1 VTALPQALA
10 AGPLVPALV
19 FVATYAVLAVGRPP
33 LLRIDRTGAAI
44 IGAILMVTVGGLPLE
59 SAWRAVDYRT
69 LILLFGMMILVAHL
83 QLARFFSTLARATV
97 GAIRHPAALLLAVVF
112 AAGALSALF
121 VNDTV
126 CLVFTPVLLEVA
138 AARRHR
144 PLPYLLALAT
154 ASNIGSV
161 ATITGNP
168 QNMLIA
174 SVSGIGYRPFAAA
187 LVPVAV
193 VGLALD
199 AAVIWLL
206 FRRDLHAGAFEER
219 TRVGTRAVHRAM
231 LAKSLL
237 VTAAVVA
244 AFVAGVDTALV
255 SAGAAAVL
263 LVTRRV
269 KPEKVY
275 RQVDWGLL
283 ALFVGLFVVV
293 AGIERVGLD
302 RRAFELLQPLGID
315 AVPGLCAVSALL
327 SNLISNVPAVMLF
340 TRIVPHLPDPTT
352 SWLAL
357 AMSSTL
363 AGNLTLVGSIANLIV
378 AEGAR
383 RRGVAVSFLDHL
395 KVGLP
400 VTALTIAFGIWWLS

>member
-1 VTALPQALA
+1 VSPLQAAPSLLW
-10 AGPLVPALV
+10 PSIV
-19 FVATYAVLAVGRPP
+19 FVATYAVLAVGQPP

-44 IGAILMVTVGGLPLE
+44 VGAILMVTVGGLPLD
-59 SAWRAVDYRT
+59 AAYRAVDYRT
-69 LILLFGMMILVAHL
+69 LLLLFGMMILVAHL
-83 QLARFFSTLARATV
+83 TFARFFAILARVTV
-97 GAIRHPAALLLAVVF
+97 TTVHHPAALLVAVVF

-161 ATITGNP
+161 ATLTGNP
-168 QNMLIA
+168 QNMLIG
-174 SVSGIGYRPFAAA
+174 SVSGIGYRSFAAA
-187 LVPVAV
+187 LAPVAV

-199 AAVIWLL
+199 AAILWLL
-206 FRRDLHAGAFEER
+206 FRKDLHAGAFEMEGVA
-219 TRVGTRAVHRAM
+219 TRPAHRAM

-237 VTAAVVA
+237 VAAGLVA
-244 AFVAGVDTALV
+244 AFLAGVDTAL
-255 SAGAAAVL
+255 AAAAAAAVL
-263 LVTRRV
+263 LLTRRV

-302 RRAFELLQPLGID
+302 RRLFDLLRPVGVETV
-315 AVPGLCAVSALL
+315 AGLSVVSALL
-327 SNLISNVPAVMLF
+327 SNLTSNVPAVMLF
-340 TRIVPHLPDPTT
+340 TRIVPQLPDPTT

-363 AGNLTLVGSIANLIV
+363 AGNLTLIGSIANLIV
-378 AEGAR
+378 VEGAR
-383 RRGVAVSFLDHL
+383 RRGIRVSFLDYL

-400 VTALTIAFGIWWLS
+400 VTALTLAFGIWWLS

>member
-1 VTALPQALA
+1 MKPEALMS
-10 AGPLVPALV
+10 GTLVPALI
-19 FVATYAVLAVGRPP
+19 FVATYAILAVGRPP

-44 IGAILMVTVGGLPLE
+44 IGAILMVTLGGLSLE
-59 SAWRAVDYRT
+59 DAYRAVDYRT
-69 LILLFGMMILVAHL
+69 LVLLFGMMVLIAHL
-83 QLARFFSTLARATV
+83 HLARFFSTLARVTV
-97 GAIRHPAALLLAVVF
+97 GFIHHPAALLVAVVF
-112 AAGALSALF
+112 ASGALSALF

-126 CLVFTPVLLEVA
+126 CLVFTPVLIEVA

-193 VGLALD
+193 VGLVID
-199 AAVIWLL
+199 AALIWIL
-206 FRRDLHAGAFEER
+206 FRKDLHAGPFESER
-219 TRVGTRAVHRAM
+219 VETRSVHRAM
-231 LAKSLL
+231 MLKSLL
-237 VTAAVVA
+237 VSACVVV

-255 SAGAAAVL
+255 SASAAAVL

-269 KPEKVY
+269 KPEKIY

-283 ALFVGLFVVV
+283 TLFVGLFVVV

-302 RRAFELLQPLGID
+302 RRLFELLQPVGID
-315 AVPGLCAVSALL
+315 SVPGLSVVSALL
-327 SNLISNVPAVMLF
+327 SNLTSNVPAVMLF
-340 TRIVPHLPDPTT
+340 TRLVPHLPDPTT

-363 AGNLTLVGSIANLIV
+363 AGNLTLIGSIANLIV
-378 AEGAR
+378 VEGAR
-383 RRGVAVSFLDHL
+383 RQGIRVSFLDYL
-395 KVGLP
+395 RVGLP
-400 VTALTIAFGIWWLS
+400 VTVLTIGFGIFWLS